1 MRKKFKRERK
11 KERKKGVFACAYRKR
26 ETVKVLAGAILLVS
40 GDRLTPLLVRLL
52 LVVV

>member
-1 MRKKFKRERK
+1 M
-11 KERKKGVFACAYRKR
+11 FACAYRKR
-26 ETVKVLAGAILLVS
+26 ETVKVLTGAILLVS